1 MVWVGD
7 AEVAVSCGA
16 SDELKIEAN
25 QIIAINPPM
34 VESDPRF
41 SLTSINHREAKAST
55 SGELASEP
63 IRLSSQQTLEGL
75 HLGTQSHHHSAP
87 HRVR

>member
-7 AEVAVSCGA
+7 AELAISCGA

-41 SLTSINHREAKAST
+41 SLTSINHREALASP

-63 IRLSSQQTLEGL
+63 IRLNSQQALEGL
-75 HLGTQSHHHSAP
+75 HLDTQSHHHSAP